1 MSGTGEKPKDRQCR
15 GMGNF
20 LGPPRFI
27 AFLVALPLFYAVHAA
42 IFPDHSWRDAFA
54 VSFDLAALVFLI
66 SVAPLLNDN
75 DPDAIRAHALAND
88 ANRELVLIGTA
99 IISGAILAVIS
110 SQLDPASNGDRAALT
125 KLLATLAIG
134 WLFANTVCMLHY
146 AHVWYSRA
154 PEGCDAGGLEFPKT
168 EFPTYLD
175 FTYYALTIGM
185 TFQTSDVTTT
195 TPEMRKITLL
205 HAAVAFIFNIG
216 VIAFTINGLGG

>member
-1 MSGTGEKPKDRQCR
+1 MSGTGEKRPR
-15 GMGNF
+15 GLGNV
-20 LGPPRFI
+20 LGPTRFI
-27 AFLVALPLFYAVHAA
+27 AFLVAMLGFFGTYWA
-42 IFPDHSWRDAFA
+42 IFPNHGWRDALV
-54 VSFDLAALVFLI
+54 VSFDLSALIFLI

-88 ANRELVLIGTA
+88 ANRGLVLLGTA

-110 SQLDPASNGDRAALT
+110 SQLAPARDGDGLALG
-125 KLLATLAIG
+125 KLLATLAIS

-154 PEGCDAGGLEFPKT
+154 PEGHDTGGLEFPKT
-168 EFPTYLD
+168 EAPSYLD

-195 TPEMRKITLL
+195 SAEMRKITLL
-205 HAAVAFIFNIG
+205 HAAIAFVFNLG